1 MDVSLLADVPVSE
14 ANTNFLEDG
23 RQNYF
28 VRMWLVG
35 VVESTRD
42 RKFKRLK
49 DWNIYKVDS
58 EWKKKKNLSYEKK
71 NAFNLKT

>member
-1 MDVSLLADVPVSE
+1 MDVSLLADVPVSQ
-14 ANTNFLEDG
+14 ANTNFLEDS

-42 RKFKRLK
+42 RKF
-49 DWNIYKVDS
+49 
-58 EWKKKKNLSYEKK
+58 
-71 NAFNLKT
+71 